1 MCSSDL
7 TIGEEGSTLFA
18 TEYFDDGEAYLAQ
31 TGHLYL
37 EATAAALGKTYC
49 FGPTFRAEKSKT
61 RRHLTE
67 FWMLEAEVAF
77 ADNVEN
83 MRIQEEMLQHVIR
96 HVLEVCRVQLK
107 TLKRDIPSL
116 EACLKPFA
124 HISYDE
130 AVEVVRAKGSQ
141 MIAGKDFGAE
151 DEVLLTKDYDVPI
164 FVENYPRDAKA
175 FYMKVDPKNPDR
187 VLCSD
192 LLAPNYGEI
201 IGASQRE
208 DDYAVLYQRIKEFGL
223 DPTNFE
229 WYLDLRKYG
238 TYTHSGF
245 GIGLERTISFI
256 TGIRHIR
263 ETIPFPRMMT
273 HLEP

>member
-18 TEYFDDGEAYLAQ
+18 TEYFDEGEAYLAQ
-31 TGHLYL
+31 TGQLYL

>member
-1 MCSSDL
+1 
-7 TIGEEGSTLFA
+7 
-18 TEYFDDGEAYLAQ
+18 
-31 TGHLYL
+31 
-37 EATAAALGKTYC
+37 
-49 FGPTFRAEKSKT
+49 
-61 RRHLTE
+61 
-67 FWMLEAEVAF
+67 MLEAEVAF